1 MKRLAVRRYVC
12 TYRNEP
18 MCCVLEA
25 MPWCVVRLY
34 CVRELQPHY
43 IVAVYGIG
51 SLTSRS
57 FSALRGRA
65 EAAPPPVGATIE
77 GRRFATGT
85 VSTYRRGHAA
95 TAWRAAAAH
104 WAETDGGG
112 RSSSLKALRW
122 ALPKGQIIS
131 ECPLEI
137 LDFPKIP
144 PKI

>member
-1 MKRLAVRRYVC
+1 MKRLAVRAVCRYVC

-18 MCCVLEA
+18 MCCVLEAA

-65 EAAPPPVGATIE
+65 RRSGPLE
-77 GRRFATGT
+77 GRRRRFATGT

-95 TAWRAAAAH
+95 TAWQAAAH

-112 RSSSLKALRW
+112 RSPSLKALRW
-122 ALPKGQIIS
+122 AFSVKQS
-131 ECPLEI
+131 
-137 LDFPKIP
+137 
-144 PKI
+144 

>member
-65 EAAPPPVGATIE
+65 EAARRLAAPVGATIE
-77 GRRFATGT
+77 GRGRFATGT

-95 TAWRAAAAH
+95 TAWEAAAAAH

-112 RSSSLKALRW
+112 RSPSLKALR
-122 ALPKGQIIS
+122 
-131 ECPLEI
+131 
-137 LDFPKIP
+137 
-144 PKI
+144 

>member
-65 EAAPPPVGATIE
+65 
-77 GRRFATGT
+77 GRGH
-85 VSTYRRGHAA
+85 YRR
-95 TAWRAAAAH
+95 
-104 WAETDGGG
+104 
-112 RSSSLKALRW
+112 
-122 ALPKGQIIS
+122 P
-131 ECPLEI
+131 PLCYWHRKYI
-137 LDFPKIP
+137 
-144 PKI
+144 